1 MQRIKDL
8 FYVFTNKLL
17 FIELLLEVLKSFT
30 IYLLKLQAK
39 YDINNFATENKSID
53 MRNVPESIKRYMI
66 HDADVLKA
74 RWDLCS
80 TCEFLKN
87 DKCTS
92 CGCYMKVKHKLA
104 PASCPEGK
112 WGKYEQK
119 DLNAITNTI

>member
-1 MQRIKDL
+1 MKQLGGVSDLQRIKDL

-87 DKCTS
+87 DK
-92 CGCYMKVKHKLA
+92 
-104 PASCPEGK
+104 
-112 WGKYEQK
+112 Q
-119 DLNAITNTI
+119 